1 MSGNIWRQTQNFLPS
16 KFRKYW
22 KFARIRLQT
31 GNTFLGKKFADQNNY
46 EIDAEQEAYS
56 IGLGNIIGPGSH
68 NFCA

>member
-1 MSGNIWRQTQNFLPS
+1 MEVFSNS
-16 KFRKYW
+16 
-22 KFARIRLQT
+22 LQT
-31 GNTFLGKKFADQNNY
+31 GNTFSGKKFADQNNY